1 MSEKRIMIECENE
14 TEVKNSKIPDGF
26 NFDNLIASLLVQM
39 PLLLY
44 FVCRRGSWVH
54 KNNRGKKHPPLD
66 PRGIIIDREIDCR
79 FFAKFQLNNSKKDS
93 HLVRVMS
100 RKKWKKSMHVMPAKY
115 CELTK
120 LGKKLYTY
128 LKYKR
133 MVQYIENN
141 YSTGNTKDFVNK
153 FVAKFNLK
161 LPEDGEIE
169 KINKNQRKRI
179 ESHRQKRNGDSLL
192 REDDPEEGINNFS
205 LATSSMEVQD
215 FSKINKFSRSRYDE
229 VIKTYSLS
237 DKKALALLSKEYQTI
252 LAITKN
258 HRITNMRHIFAIR
271 AKLIE
276 LNNSKIIEEDLV
288 DGSKAWRLKN
298 Y

>member
-1 MSEKRIMIECENE
+1 MIEGVNE

-26 NFDNLIASLLVQM
+26 NFDNLIATVLVQM

-100 RKKWKKSMHVMPAKY
+100 RKKWKKSMHAMPAKY
-115 CELTK
+115 CELAT
-120 LGKKLYTY
+120 LGKKLYLY
-128 LKYKR
+128 LKRKG

-153 FVAKFNLK
+153 YVAKFNLK
-161 LPEDGEIE
+161 LPEDDEIE

-179 ESHRQKRNGDSLL
+179 KSHRQERNGDSLL
-192 REDDPEEGINNFS
+192 REDDPEEEINNFS
-205 LATSSMEVQD
+205 LAISNVKFQD
-215 FSKINKFSRSRYDE
+215 FSMMNKFSRSNYDE
-229 VIKTYSLS
+229 VIGNNNFS
-237 DKKALALLSKEYQTI
+237 DNQVLALLSEEYQTI
-252 LAITKN
+252 LDIIKN
-258 HRITNMRHIFAIR
+258 HRIINTEIVVAIR

-276 LNNSKIIEEDLV
+276 LSNSKRIEEDLIK
-288 DGSKAWRLKN
+288 GNKAWRLKN

>member
-1 MSEKRIMIECENE
+1 MIECEND
-14 TEVKNSKIPDGF
+14 THVKNFEIPDGF
-26 NFDNLIASLLVQM
+26 NFDNLIATVLVQM

-79 FFAKFQLNNSKKDS
+79 FFAKFQLNNSKKNS

-100 RKKWKKSMHVMPAKY
+100 RKKWKKSMHAMPAKY
-115 CELTK
+115 CELAP

-128 LKYKR
+128 LKSKG

-141 YSTGNTKDFVNK
+141 YSPGNNKDFVNK

-169 KINKNQRKRI
+169 KINKNQSKRI
-179 ESHRQKRNGDSLL
+179 ESHRQERNGDSLL
-192 REDDPEEGINNFS
+192 RKAYHKEETNIFS
-205 LATSSMEVQD
+205 LTSSNMKFQD
-215 FSKINKFSRSRYDE
+215 FSMTNKFSRFLYDE
-229 VIKTYSLS
+229 VIETYSLS
-237 DKKALALLSKEYQTI
+237 DNQVLALLSKEYQTI
-252 LAITKN
+252 LDIIYN
-258 HRITNMRHIFAIR
+258 YRITDNEHIVAIR

-276 LNNSKIIEEDLV
+276 LNNSIIIEEGLIN
-288 DGSKAWRLKN
+288 GRKAWRLKN